1 MDRSI
6 KKVGRIM
13 AENSL
18 SSRLQ
23 MAMRRL
29 TGRGFLTEQ
38 DIDEMMK
45 EVRLS
50 LLEADVNF
58 RVVKNF
64 IARIKEQAVGEKIL
78 KGLNPGQQVVKIVH
92 DELKRVMGE
101 DAVGIFYNMSGMTTI
116 MTIGLQ
122 GSGKTT
128 AIGKLAVF
136 ARKQDKKKVLLIA
149 ADVYRPAAIEQLKT
163 IGKQIDVEVF
173 EEGLIDAR
181 KIVKD
186 GLAYAKE
193 HKFDLVIIDTAGRLH
208 IDEKMMQELV
218 DVKEIAKPQEILL
231 TVDAMTGQDAAN
243 ICKSFHDQLQATGA
257 ILTKLDGDTRGG
269 AALSIKEVSG
279 IPIKFASSGEKMD
292 AFEVFHPERMAS
304 RILGMGDVLT
314 LIEKATDAIDEDE
327 AQNMMEKLMS
337 DSFNYNDLMKQFKMI
352 KRMGSI
358 SKIMGFLPGVG
369 QMKQAM
375 SNVDDKQFEKMTAII
390 SSMTEEE
397 RKNPKLVDTSSRRR
411 ERIARG
417 SGMNV
422 SDVNRLR
429 TALDSQ
435 KKMMKKMMNM
445 DERELEGLQ
454 KNPGKIM
461 GNQPV
466 KKGKGKG
473 KGQFKFR

>member
-1 MDRSI
+1 
-6 KKVGRIM
+6 M
-13 AENSL
+13 AETSL

-23 MAMRRL
+23 MAMRRI
-29 TGRGFLTEQ
+29 TGRGVLNEK
-38 DIDEMMK
+38 DIDEMMR

-58 RVVKNF
+58 RVVKTF
-64 IARIKEQAVGEKIL
+64 IANVKEQALGEKIL

-92 DELKRVMGE
+92 EELKRVMGNE
-101 DAVGIFYNMSGMTTI
+101 AEGIKYNTSDLTTL

-128 AIGKLAVF
+128 AIGKLAVYI
-136 ARKQDKKKVLLIA
+136 RKNENKKVLLVA

-186 GLAYAKE
+186 ALKYARE
-193 HKFDLVIIDTAGRLH
+193 NKFDVVIIDTAGRLH

-218 DVKEIAKPQEILL
+218 DVKKIAEPTEVLL

-243 ICKSFHDQLQATGA
+243 IAKSFHDQLDATGA

-269 AALSIKEVSG
+269 AALSIREVSG
-279 IPIKFASSGEKMD
+279 IPIKFSSSGEKMD
-292 AFEVFHPERMAS
+292 SFEVFHPERMAS

-327 AQNMMEKLMS
+327 AQNMMEKLMNNT
-337 DSFNYNDLMKQFKMI
+337 FNYNDLMKQFKMI
-352 KRMGSI
+352 KRMGSV
-358 SKIMGFLPGVG
+358 SKILGFVPGMGNI
-369 QMKQAM
+369 KQAA
-375 SNVDDKQFEKMTAII
+375 SQIDDKQFDKMSVMI

-397 RKNPKLVDTSSRRR
+397 RKNPKLIEQSSRRR
-411 ERIARG
+411 SRVAKG
-417 SGMNV
+417 SGMQV

-429 TALDSQ
+429 QALDAQ
-435 KKMMKKMMNM
+435 LKMMKQMSNM
-445 DERELEGLQ
+445 DERQMEQLSR
-454 KNPGKIM
+454 NPGQAF
-461 GNQPV
+461 QPKQ
-466 KKGKGKG
+466 KKGKGKN
-473 KGQFKFR
+473 KGHFRF

>member
-1 MDRSI
+1 
-6 KKVGRIM
+6 M

-29 TGRGFLTEQ
+29 TGRGILSEN
-38 DIDEMMK
+38 DIDEMMR

-58 RVVKNF
+58 KVVKAF
-64 IARIKEQAVGEKIL
+64 IANIKEQAVGEKIL

-101 DAVGIFYNMSGMTTI
+101 DSEGIRYNIGGLTTI

-128 AIGKLAVF
+128 AIGKLGVYI
-136 ARKQDKKKVLLIA
+136 KKVEKKKVLFIA

-173 EEGLIDAR
+173 EKGLIDAR
-181 KIVKD
+181 TIVKE
-186 GLAYAKE
+186 GLEYARVNGY
-193 HKFDLVIIDTAGRLH
+193 DVAIIDTAGRLH

-218 DVKEIAKPQEILL
+218 DVKAIAKPSEILL

-243 ICKSFHDQLQATGA
+243 ICKSFNDQLQATGA
-257 ILTKLDGDTRGG
+257 ILTKMDGDTRGG

-279 IPIKFASSGEKMD
+279 IPIKFSSNGEKMD

-314 LIEKATDAIDEDE
+314 LIEKATESIDEDD
-327 AQNMMEKLMS
+327 AKNMMEKLMS
-337 DSFNYNDLMKQFKMI
+337 DTFNYNDLLKQFKMI
-352 KRMGSI
+352 KKMGSI
-358 SKIMGFLPGVG
+358 SKIMGFLPGMS
-369 QMKQAM
+369 QMKNAASQ
-375 SNVDDKQFEKMTAII
+375 VDDKQFEKMSVLIH
-390 SSMTEEE
+390 SMTVDE
-397 RKNPKLVDTSSRRR
+397 RKNPTLIDSSSRRR

-417 SGMNV
+417 SGMSV
-422 SDVNRLR
+422 SDLNKLR
-429 TALDSQ
+429 TALDQQ

-445 DERELEGLQ
+445 DERQLEGLS
-454 KNPGKIM
+454 KNPSKM
-461 GNQPV
+461 MPV
-466 KKGKGKG
+466 QQFKKGKGKG
-473 KGQFKFR
+473 KGQFRKG

>member
-1 MDRSI
+1 
-6 KKVGRIM
+6 M

-29 TGRGFLTEQ
+29 TGRGFLTEN
-38 DIDEMMK
+38 DIDEMMR

-58 RVVKNF
+58 KVVKTF
-64 IARIKEQAVGEKIL
+64 IQNIKEQAIGEKIL

-92 DELKRVMGE
+92 DELKRIMGE
-101 DAVGIFYNMSGMTTI
+101 HAEGIHYHLSGLTTI

-128 AIGKLAVF
+128 AIGKLGVF
-136 ARKQDKKKVLLIA
+136 IRKQEKKKVMFIA

-163 IGKQIDVEVF
+163 IGKQIGVEVY

-181 KIVKD
+181 TIVKN
-186 GLAYAKE
+186 GLEYAK
-193 HKFDLVIIDTAGRLH
+193 KNQYDVVIIDTAGRLH
-208 IDEKMMQELV
+208 IDEKMMQELI
-218 DVKEIAKPQEILL
+218 DVKEIAKPNEILL

-243 ICKSFHDQLQATGA
+243 IAKSFHEQLHATGA

-269 AALSIKEVSG
+269 AALSIREVSG

-292 AFEVFHPERMAS
+292 AFEMFHPERMAS

-314 LIEKATDAIDEDE
+314 LIEKATESIDEDE

-337 DSFNYNDLMKQFKMI
+337 DTFNYNDLLKQFKMI
-352 KRMGSI
+352 KRMGSM
-358 SKIMGFLPGVG
+358 SKILGFLPGMG
-369 QMKQAM
+369 NIKQAA
-375 SNVDDKQFEKMTAII
+375 SQIDDKQFEKMGVLIH
-390 SSMTEEE
+390 SMTEAE
-397 RKNPKLVDTSSRRR
+397 RKDPKLIDKSSRRR

-417 SGMNV
+417 SGMQV
-422 SDVNRLR
+422 ADLNRLR
-429 TALDSQ
+429 QALDTQ

-445 DERELEGLQ
+445 DERELESIS
-454 KNPGKIM
+454 KNPSKM
-461 GNQPV
+461 MPTQTKN
-466 KKGKGKG
+466 KGKGKG
-473 KGQFKFR
+473 KGQFRIR

>member
-1 MDRSI
+1 
-6 KKVGRIM
+6 M

-29 TGRGFLTEQ
+29 TGRGYLTEN
-38 DIDEMMK
+38 DIDDMMR

-58 RVVKNF
+58 KVVKSF
-64 IARIKEQAVGEKIL
+64 IANIKEKAVGEKIL

-101 DAVGIFYNMSGMTTI
+101 DAEGISYNLSGMTTI
-116 MTIGLQ
+116 MTMGLQ

-128 AIGKLAVF
+128 AIGKLAVYI
-136 ARKQDKKKVLLIA
+136 RKNEKKNVLLIA
-149 ADVYRPAAIEQLKT
+149 ADVYRPAAIEQLQT
-163 IGKQIDVEVF
+163 IGKQIGVEVF
-173 EEGLIDAR
+173 EKGLIDAR
-181 KIVKD
+181 DIVKQ

-193 HKFDLVIIDTAGRLH
+193 KKFDVVIIDTAGRLH
-208 IDEKMMQELV
+208 IDEKMMQELI
-218 DVKEIAKPQEILL
+218 DVKAIAKPNEILL

-327 AQNMMEKLMS
+327 AKNMMEKLMS

-352 KRMGSI
+352 KRMGSV
-358 SKIMGFLPGVG
+358 SKILGFLPGAG

-375 SNVDDKQFEKMTAII
+375 NQVDDKQFDKMSSLI

-397 RKNPKLVDTSSRRR
+397 RKDPKLIDSSSRRR
-411 ERIARG
+411 ERIAKG
-417 SGMNV
+417 SGMSV
-422 SDVNRLR
+422 ADLNRLR
-429 TALDSQ
+429 QALDAQ
-435 KKMMKKMMNM
+435 KKMMKQMMNM
-445 DERELEGLQ
+445 DERQLESLQ
-454 KNPGKIM
+454 KNPSKLM
-461 GNQPV
+461 ANQKV

-473 KGQFKFR
+473 KGQFRVR

>member
-1 MDRSI
+1 
-6 KKVGRIM
+6 M

-29 TGRGFLTEQ
+29 TGRGYLTEN
-38 DIDEMMK
+38 DIDEMMR

-58 RVVKNF
+58 KVVKSF
-64 IARIKEQAVGEKIL
+64 IANIREQAVGEKIL

-101 DAVGIFYNMSGMTTI
+101 DAEGIRYKIGGLTTI

-128 AIGKLAVF
+128 AIGKLGVYI
-136 ARKQDKKKVLLIA
+136 RKNEKKKVLFIA
-149 ADVYRPAAIEQLKT
+149 ADVYRPAAIEQLVT
-163 IGKQIDVEVF
+163 IGKQIGVEVF
-173 EEGLIDAR
+173 EKGLIDAR
-181 KIVKD
+181 TIVKD
-186 GLAYAKE
+186 GLDYARLNG
-193 HKFDLVIIDTAGRLH
+193 FDVAIIDTAGRLH

-218 DVKEIAKPQEILL
+218 DVKAIAKPNEILL

-243 ICKSFHDQLQATGA
+243 ICKSFNDQLQATGA

-314 LIEKATDAIDEDE
+314 LIEKATESIDENE
-327 AQNMMEKLMS
+327 AKNMMEKLMS
-337 DSFNYNDLMKQFKMI
+337 DTFNYNDLMKQFKMI

-358 SKIMGFLPGVG
+358 SKILGFIPGMS
-369 QMKQAM
+369 QMKNAVSQ
-375 SNVDDKQFEKMTAII
+375 VDDKQFDKMGVLIH
-390 SSMTEEE
+390 SMTEDE
-397 RKNPKLVDTSSRRR
+397 RKDPTLIDTSSRRR
-411 ERIARG
+411 ERIAKG
-417 SGMNV
+417 SGMSV
-422 SDVNRLR
+422 ADLNRLR
-429 TALDSQ
+429 QALDSQ

-445 DERELEGLQ
+445 DERELAGLS
-454 KNPGKIM
+454 KNPTKMMPTQQI
-461 GNQPV
+461 

-473 KGQFKFR
+473 KGQFRKG

>member
-1 MDRSI
+1 
-6 KKVGRIM
+6 M

-29 TGRGFLTEQ
+29 TGRGILSEN
-38 DIDEMMK
+38 DIDEMMR

-58 RVVKNF
+58 KVVKAF
-64 IARIKEQAVGEKIL
+64 IANIKEQAVGEKIL

-101 DAVGIFYNMSGMTTI
+101 DSEGIRYNIGGLTTI

-128 AIGKLAVF
+128 AIGKLGVYI
-136 ARKQDKKKVLLIA
+136 KKIEKKKVLFIA

-173 EEGLIDAR
+173 EKGLIDAR
-181 KIVKD
+181 TIVKE
-186 GLAYAKE
+186 GLEYARVNGY
-193 HKFDLVIIDTAGRLH
+193 DVAIIDTAGRLH

-218 DVKEIAKPQEILL
+218 DVKAIAKPSEILL

-243 ICKSFHDQLQATGA
+243 ICKSFNDQLQATGA
-257 ILTKLDGDTRGG
+257 ILTKMDGDTRGG

-279 IPIKFASSGEKMD
+279 IPIKFSSNGEKMD

-314 LIEKATDAIDEDE
+314 LIEKATESIDEDD
-327 AQNMMEKLMS
+327 AKNMMEKLMS
-337 DSFNYNDLMKQFKMI
+337 DTFNYNDLLKQFKMI
-352 KRMGSI
+352 KKMGSI
-358 SKIMGFLPGVG
+358 SKIMGFLPGMS
-369 QMKQAM
+369 QMKNAASQ
-375 SNVDDKQFEKMTAII
+375 VDDKQFEKMSVLIH
-390 SSMTEEE
+390 SMTPDE
-397 RKNPKLVDTSSRRR
+397 RKNPTLIDSSSRRR

-417 SGMNV
+417 SGMSV
-422 SDVNRLR
+422 SDLNKLR
-429 TALDSQ
+429 TALDQQ

-445 DERELEGLQ
+445 DEKQLEGLS
-454 KNPGKIM
+454 KNPSKM
-461 GNQPV
+461 MPV
-466 KKGKGKG
+466 QQYKKGKGKG
-473 KGQFKFR
+473 KGQFRKG

>member
-1 MDRSI
+1 
-6 KKVGRIM
+6 M

-29 TGRGFLTEQ
+29 TGRGILSEN
-38 DIDEMMK
+38 DIDEMMR

-58 RVVKNF
+58 KVVKSF
-64 IARIKEQAVGEKIL
+64 IANIKEQAVGEKIL

-101 DAVGIFYNMSGMTTI
+101 DSEGIRYNIGGLTTI

-128 AIGKLAVF
+128 AIGKLGVYI
-136 ARKQDKKKVLLIA
+136 KKVEKKKVLFIA

-173 EEGLIDAR
+173 EKGLIDAR
-181 KIVKD
+181 VIVKE
-186 GLAYAKE
+186 GLEYARVNGY
-193 HKFDLVIIDTAGRLH
+193 DVAIIDTAGRLH

-218 DVKEIAKPQEILL
+218 DVKAIAKPSEILL

-243 ICKSFHDQLQATGA
+243 ICKSFNDQLQATGA
-257 ILTKLDGDTRGG
+257 ILTKMDGDTRGG

-279 IPIKFASSGEKMD
+279 IPIKFSSNGEKMD

-314 LIEKATDAIDEDE
+314 LIEKATESIDEDD
-327 AQNMMEKLMS
+327 AKNMMEKLMS
-337 DSFNYNDLMKQFKMI
+337 DTFNYNDLLKQFKMI
-352 KRMGSI
+352 KKMGSI
-358 SKIMGFLPGVG
+358 SKIMGFLPGMS
-369 QMKQAM
+369 QMKNAASQ
-375 SNVDDKQFEKMTAII
+375 VDDKQFEKMSVLIH
-390 SSMTEEE
+390 SMTVDE
-397 RKNPKLVDTSSRRR
+397 RKNPTLIDSSSRRR

-417 SGMNV
+417 SGMSV
-422 SDVNRLR
+422 SDLNKHR
-429 TALDSQ
+429 TALDQQ

-445 DERELEGLQ
+445 DERQLEGLS
-454 KNPGKIM
+454 KNPSKM
-461 GNQPV
+461 MPV
-466 KKGKGKG
+466 QQFKKGKGKG
-473 KGQFKFR
+473 KGQFRKG

>member
-1 MDRSI
+1 
-6 KKVGRIM
+6 M

>member
-1 MDRSI
+1 
-6 KKVGRIM
+6 M

-18 SSRLQ
+18 SQRLQ

-29 TGRGFLTEQ
+29 TGRGFLTEN
-38 DIDEMMK
+38 DIDEMMR

-58 RVVKNF
+58 KVVKQFVANV
-64 IARIKEQAVGEKIL
+64 KEQAVGEKIL

-101 DAVGIFYNMSGMTTI
+101 DSEGIRYNINGITTI

-128 AIGKLAVF
+128 AIGKLGVYI
-136 ARKQDKKKVLLIA
+136 RKTEKKRVMFIA

-163 IGKQIDVEVF
+163 IGKQIEIEVF
-173 EEGLIDAR
+173 EKGLIDAR
-181 KIVKD
+181 QIVKE
-186 GLAYAKE
+186 GLSYAKDQ
-193 HKFDLVIIDTAGRLH
+193 KYDVVIIDTAGRLH
-208 IDEKMMQELV
+208 IDEKMMQELI
-218 DVKEIAKPQEILL
+218 DVKEIAKPNEILL

-243 ICKSFHDQLQATGA
+243 ICKSFHEQLTATGA

-292 AFEVFHPERMAS
+292 TFEAFHPERMAS

-314 LIEKATDAIDEDE
+314 LIEKATESIDEDE
-327 AQNMMEKLMS
+327 AQGMMEKLMS
-337 DSFNYNDLMKQFKMI
+337 DTFNYNDLLKQFKMI

-358 SKIMGFLPGVG
+358 SKIMGFIPGMG
-369 QMKQAM
+369 QLKNAASQ
-375 SNVDDKQFEKMTAII
+375 VDDKQFEQMSVLIH
-390 SSMTEEE
+390 SMTEDE
-397 RKNPKLVDTSSRRR
+397 RKDPKLVDTSSRRR

-417 SGMNV
+417 SGMSVADLNK
-422 SDVNRLR
+422 LR
-429 TALDSQ
+429 TALDTQ

-445 DERELEGLQ
+445 DEKQLEGLSKDPSKMMPTQ
-454 KNPGKIM
+454 K
-461 GNQPV
+461 V

-473 KGQFKFR
+473 KGQFRIR